1 MGLICGAAGR
11 AARPGRTR
19 PTSPPRTWSSAT
31 SGSLTQ
37 PALGCRSAP
46 PGHWGRVL
54 WLVQRARR
62 VANRIVGWATDPRAR
77 YITAGITP
85 AVSKLAAAVSHP
97 TSEAAYRGHRLETN
111 QSGPDDHRSCFGIA
125 TARTRVPISCRKST
139 TPMQNG
145 WRRRRGRMTVPDDLQ
160 PGAESQPVSAAGVD
174 GLCSLGSRQVT
185 ASALYT
191 FPWALRSPAH
201 HRSAHS
207 DSRYIAS
214 HWAPRLAQR
223 RLTFPVSGSAGM
235 RIHTRR
241 RRLPPLAAFV

>member
-62 VANRIVGWATDPRAR
+62 VANRIVGWAADPRAR

-174 GLCSLGSRQVT
+174 GNPARWLV
-185 ASALYT
+185 SAIM
-191 FPWALRSPAH
+191 PA
-201 HRSAHS
+201 A
-207 DSRYIAS
+207 
-214 HWAPRLAQR
+214 WN
-223 RLTFPVSGSAGM
+223 AG
-235 RIHTRR
+235 RR
-241 RRLPPLAAFV
+241 RSQHRPTSGTHRGCRRWRRRFSQ

>member
-174 GLCSLGSRQVT
+174 GRIRPGGWCPRSCLQRGTPVAAGHNTGRLLEPTGGVGAGGEDS
-185 ASALYT
+185 ASESA
-191 FPWALRSPAH
+191 AACRSQA
-201 HRSAHS
+201 
-207 DSRYIAS
+207 
-214 HWAPRLAQR
+214 
-223 RLTFPVSGSAGM
+223 
-235 RIHTRR
+235 
-241 RRLPPLAAFV
+241 